1 MYLHGSFVNRR
12 GETVKVEILTA
23 GNRARTIEIG
33 RGSDVLFPDD
43 PVEIRC
49 ESDATAG
56 HLVRSS
62 ASIRLLMRGYMP
74 ELYSASALDGVV
86 NIHVGGI
93 CVFAGFILPQSYSQS
108 FANVYDEYELNC
120 IDVLSA
126 LQNLKYRGIG
136 SGRVDYNMVKS
147 MASQRTFGDIIEDI
161 IGGVTRDL
169 DISGVVTPIIS
180 YDNSL
185 SAMDTDRP
193 LFTDVAVSE
202 LLFLGNTETDV
213 WTQQEV
219 VEEIMRYLNLLMVQD
234 GFSFRIYS
242 ADSLKDREAISWT
255 TLTGGASGVTVI
267 KDITISPAIA
277 MDTDASI
284 SIGEVYN
291 RIELTCDITEMEN
304 LIESPLDSDSM
315 KSPYTNK
322 QLYVTEYSLEGGKSN
337 DAAFAIPE
345 FKDLVEKGTMK
356 ADRKGGITDWYVQV
370 KDSLNWDFFL
380 KGVDGSEQASYAK
393 EYMQRNEHQ
402 EFIPDCLSRVRG
414 AWLLSF
420 GKAERAVDPKDNSMT
435 GRIDMTDYLAIAV
448 NGNGKDSQTETYPTE
463 SSLLNAVPLAEYT
476 GQISGGV
483 FSPGD
488 DETTNYIVFSG
499 TMVLNPLFKQ
509 ILEPWKVPWI
519 SGKWENLEDNWD
531 NLILGTTIK
540 VPAKDYEHGRLYLTK
555 WYASDYP
562 GAQEQVVI
570 GPGLMPYT
578 GELVEEY
585 EYKYSAIGDGS
596 DTISKIGV
604 IACMLII
611 GDKCVVETG
620 SDGKTTDF
628 EWRPYKTRQ
637 ECADDDE
644 YYAQSFTLG
653 FDPKIGDKL
662 VGTEFGLQNNI
673 DYRMGL
679 DLEGTAIPIRKSDRV
694 TGRVTFRILGP
705 VNILWDEITRRHKTW
720 FRKAKWSSTS
730 VPLLAHVSTI
740 YIRDFEVKVCTDNGL
755 INNADNSDL
764 VYMSDTDESFVN
776 VMDDITFK
784 ITTALTREERM
795 QLSVSDSVKL
805 SAPALMSTDTAL
817 LGVVNNITG
826 ESGKPEQLYVD
837 SMYRERHLPRI
848 TMTHKLRSKSGV
860 ASMFNRFIHPALPG
874 KMFRVCGI
882 SRGLDAGWD
891 EVTLKEIADD

>member
-1 MYLHGSFVNRR
+1 MYLHGSFINRR

-23 GNRARTIEIG
+23 RDRSQSIEICKG
-33 RGSDVLFPDD
+33 APVVFPAD

-49 ESDATAG
+49 ESDATAA

-62 ASIRLLMRGYMP
+62 ASIRLLTRGYMP

-136 SGRVDYNMVKS
+136 SARVNYDAVKS

-161 IGGVTRDL
+161 IKGVTRNL
-169 DISGVVTPIIS
+169 DISGIITPIVS
-180 YDNSL
+180 FDNSL
-185 SAMDTDRP
+185 SAMGTDKP

-202 LLFLGNTETDV
+202 LLFLGDTETDV

-234 GFSFRIYS
+234 GFNFRIFS
-242 ADSLKDREAISWT
+242 PDSLRDREAISWT

-267 KDITISPAIA
+267 KDITISSAIA

-291 RIELTCDITEMEN
+291 RIELTCDVTEMEN
-304 LIESPLDSDSM
+304 LIESPLDSGSM

-322 QLYVTEYSLEGGKSN
+322 QLYVTEYSLEGGKVN
-337 DAAFAIPE
+337 DASFVVPA
-345 FKDLVEKGTMK
+345 FKDLVEKGTRK
-356 ADRKGGITDWYVQV
+356 ADMKGGITDWYVQV
-370 KDSLNWDFFL
+370 YDSMNWNFTL
-380 KGVDGSEQASYAK
+380 KGADGSELTSYALA
-393 EYMQRNEHQ
+393 YMQRNEHQ
-402 EFIPDCLSRVRG
+402 EFVPDYLSRVRG

-448 NGNGKDSQTETYPTE
+448 NGNGKDMQTETYPTE
-463 SSLLNAVPLAEYT
+463 SSLLDAAPLAEYI

-509 ILEPWKVPWI
+509 VIEPQKVPWI
-519 SGKWENLEDNWD
+519 SGKWENLEDNPD
-531 NLILGTTIK
+531 NPILGTAFK
-540 VPAKDYEHGRLYLTK
+540 VPAKDYENGRLYLTK

-596 DTISKIGV
+596 DTISKIGMV
-604 IACMLII
+604 ACMLII

-662 VGTEFGLQNNI
+662 VGTEFDLQNNI

-679 DLEGTAIPIRKSDRV
+679 DMEGTAIPIRRSDRV
-694 TGRVTFRILGP
+694 TGSVTFRILGP
-705 VNILWDEITRRHKTW
+705 VNTLWDEITRRHKTW

-740 YIRDFEVKVCTDNGL
+740 YIKDFEVKVCTDNGL

-764 VYMSDTDESFVN
+764 VYVSDTDESFVN
-776 VMDDITFK
+776 VKDDITFK

-805 SAPALMSTDTAL
+805 SAPALATADTAL

-826 ESGKPEQLYVD
+826 SAGKPEQLYVD
-837 SMYRERHLPRI
+837 SMYREYHLPRI
-848 TMTHKLRSKSGV
+848 TMMHKLRSSSGV

-874 KMFRVCGI
+874 KEFRVCGI
-882 SRGLDAGWD
+882 SRGLSEGWD